1 MEDNIINISRDEGKV
16 HFELR
21 GPWEEVCRFLR
32 SPFILAFQ
40 EEGSKHQKATSP
52 QLKESRDFT
61 EGQKPKPE
69 PQLPESA
76 LPGSRAAGIAETKE
90 SSLSGKKKGKSYAY
104 EAASLNLST
113 EQQKEMYQFY
123 HRYRDDAK
131 SCINYLLLL
140 IYWARHEGGRPVV
153 DRKTLCAMR
162 TIVGEKRKFNIPSCI
177 KNMIAR
183 NETIEAVQK
192 GEYRI
197 TNKGEHTVLEIM
209 ASHVEEN

>member
-16 HFELR
+16 HFDLR

-40 EEGSKHQKATSP
+40 EEGSKHQKATLP
-52 QLKESRDFT
+52 QLKESRNFT
-61 EGQKPKPE
+61 EEQKTKPE

-76 LPGSRAAGIAETKE
+76 LPGSHAAGTAETKE
-90 SSLSGKKKGKSYAY
+90 VSLSGKKKGKPY
-104 EAASLNLST
+104 EVASLNLSAK
-113 EQQKEMYQFY
+113 QQKELYQFY

-140 IYWARHEGGRPVV
+140 IYWARHEGGRMAV
-153 DRKTLCAMR
+153 DRRTLCAML
-162 TIVGEKRKFNIPSCI
+162 TIVGEKRKFNVPSCI
-177 KNMIAR
+177 KNMVAR